1 MNTLFGIVISA
12 PEQLERVLEKLQ
24 ADVPLHESMSGLGIG
39 YYAGDQA
46 LIMKR
51 PSSSYARID
60 RDYLTNELSKISS
73 PIILAHNDYY
83 FKEIGPR
90 RAPPFRFNNWLF
102 DYRGDFERTQNLKQL
117 EQTLPDF
124 LKREIIVGSDNEIL
138 FSLFLKQ
145 LHEAHLLENN
155 FVSPAILIAEL
166 KKVLL
171 SLANDFTDMNLKER
185 KETFILTN
193 GNDVIV
199 YSQNQKTGYRML
211 EGGSDVS
218 HLSAAAKGF
227 DIIRQG
233 EIPSVKVIFIVSEL
247 SSITGQ
253 WQAISSYSFFAISQN
268 LQILQ
273 SKLDI
278 ENIPFSHVL

>member
-51 PSSSYARID
+51 PPSSYARTD
-60 RDYLTNELSKISS
+60 KDYLTNELSKISS

-83 FKEIGPR
+83 YKEIGPR
-90 RAPPFRFNNWLF
+90 RSPPFRFNNWLF
-102 DYRGDFERTQNLKQL
+102 DYRGDFEKTEHLKQL
-117 EQTLPDF
+117 AETLPDF
-124 LKREIIVGSDNEIL
+124 LKREIIVGSDNEIF
-138 FSLFLKQ
+138 FSLLLKQ
-145 LHEAHLLENN
+145 LYEAHLLENN
-155 FVSPAILIAEL
+155 FVSPSILIAEL

-171 SLANDFTDMNLKER
+171 FLASDFADMNLKER

-218 HLSAAAKGF
+218 HLSATAKGF
-227 DIIRQG
+227 DSIRQG
-233 EIPSVKVIFIVSEL
+233 ELPSVKVIFIVSEL

-253 WQAISSYSFFAISQN
+253 WQAISSYSFFTISQN
-268 LQILQ
+268 LQISQ
-273 SKLDI
+273 SMLDI